1 MMQEAD
7 LKKKLSSLDGKG
19 YKGYKSVVGTYEF
32 EDFTLILDHAQGDPF
47 GAPSKVRVRVPY
59 EQAGFPLDLYQSR
72 MRAVA
77 LRDYVTRVF
86 ARLAQRTSTSRGSGN
101 SGEISMDKPGQEV
114 LERTSVVFTEEGIEA
129 RFLVGLPAKGR
140 SIMARE
146 AIALFCDD
154 VREIVQRSLYWKSL
168 DGEVVYAH
176 AQTVEDAQALRDQL
190 AERELVAFVADEAIL
205 PRRSGVDQ
213 RPLKKEAIPFTSPAS
228 RRITL
233 QRPNYGEITGM
244 AIPRGITLIV
254 GGGYHGK
261 TTILEAIERGV
272 YNHLPGDGREFVV
285 TDPQA
290 VKVRAED
297 GRSIANVNI
306 SPFIT
311 NLPRGKSTTHFSSP
325 NASGSTSQAANI
337 MEMLEIGARSL
348 LIDEDTSATNFM
360 IRDRRMQALIA
371 KEKEPITPF
380 VDKVRALYDDYGV
393 STVVVL
399 GGSGDYLDRADTVI
413 AMDTFEPYD
422 VTERAHEIADLYQT
436 GRSGEGGATFGDL
449 PSRHPRFASVTEH
462 MSTKKPLK
470 LKVPDTHTIRL
481 GTENIS
487 FSAVEQLVDKSQTQA
502 ISELVLRYVT
512 KEQASQLSV
521 AELAQNIQRTIAE
534 DGLDALISTP
544 RGDLAEFRVFEW
556 AAVLNR
562 VRLLEFT

>member
-1 MMQEAD
+1 
-7 LKKKLSSLDGKG
+7 
-19 YKGYKSVVGTYEF
+19 
-32 EDFTLILDHAQGDPF
+32 
-47 GAPSKVRVRVPY
+47 
-59 EQAGFPLDLYQSR
+59 
-72 MRAVA
+72 
-77 LRDYVTRVF
+77 
-86 ARLAQRTSTSRGSGN
+86 
-101 SGEISMDKPGQEV
+101 
-114 LERTSVVFTEEGIEA
+114 
-129 RFLVGLPAKGR
+129 
-140 SIMARE
+140 
-146 AIALFCDD
+146 
-154 VREIVQRSLYWKSL
+154 
-168 DGEVVYAH
+168 
-176 AQTVEDAQALRDQL
+176 
-190 AERELVAFVADEAIL
+190 
-205 PRRSGVDQ
+205 
-213 RPLKKEAIPFTSPAS
+213 
-228 RRITL
+228 
-233 QRPNYGEITGM
+233 
-244 AIPRGITLIV
+244 
-254 GGGYHGK
+254 
-261 TTILEAIERGV
+261 
-272 YNHLPGDGREFVV
+272 
-285 TDPQA
+285 
-290 VKVRAED
+290 
-297 GRSIANVNI
+297 
-306 SPFIT
+306 
-311 NLPRGKSTTHFSSP
+311 
-325 NASGSTSQAANI
+325 

-534 DGLDALISTP
+534 DGLDALIATP

-562 VRLLEFT
+562 VRLLEFE